1 MGLDCSGV
9 VYYSQYAICLFWW
22 RRLIVAI
29 LVNLLRC
36 PTIKFYSLYNQSA
49 HKIISW
55 ATRISTKIPTIA
67 ELVFTKINTFIM
79 EIEKEGDP
87 KVELFANLEGVER
100 GNALIEK
107 LRDLLPEEEIPD
119 TAWAYGENGEV
130 VAVEYLVNLTMAVA
144 MEGGAGRRSPF
155 SVI

>member
-1 MGLDCSGV
+1 
-9 VYYSQYAICLFWW
+9 
-22 RRLIVAI
+22 
-29 LVNLLRC
+29 
-36 PTIKFYSLYNQSA
+36 
-49 HKIISW
+49 
-55 ATRISTKIPTIA
+55 
-67 ELVFTKINTFIM
+67 M

-119 TAWAYGENGEV
+119 TAWEYGQNGEV